1 MRTTPHHRRIHDP
14 RAVYVLA
21 CVVTHY
27 PAALLCALGF
37 VLFIAV
43 AAVAS

>member
-27 PAALLCALGF
+27 PAALLCAFGF
-37 VLFIAV
+37 AVAIAV
-43 AAVAS
+43 MAVAS